1 MIVLHLT
8 YTFADSAFIKLFLN
22 SDFSPSS
29 VPIGTKSDLAGLA
42 SVCDEDT
49 WGMHKAMTRMV
60 EGQRWK
66 DKCTVQQKL
75 TVRMMVREGGYIS
88 FILL

>member
-1 MIVLHLT
+1 
-8 YTFADSAFIKLFLN
+8 
-22 SDFSPSS
+22 
-29 VPIGTKSDLAGLA
+29 
-42 SVCDEDT
+42 
-49 WGMHKAMTRMV
+49 MHKAMTRMV

-66 DKCTVQQKL
+66 DKFTVQQKL